1 MISPSSTE
9 VQSTILSRSERR
21 RMLKSSCQ
29 KTMKPP
35 QDLKTLPIQET
46 ENEARH
52 LSTGED
58 TMMVEICRLNAGEGG
73 QGLHEERWSDITS

>member
-1 MISPSSTE
+1 
-9 VQSTILSRSERR
+9 
-21 RMLKSSCQ
+21 
-29 KTMKPP
+29 MKPP

-52 LSTGED
+52 LSTGEG
-58 TMMVEICRLNAGEGG
+58 TMMVEICRLNAGKGG